1 MKEMCGGIME
11 VDGGSGVKAH
21 PGFRLNDPKPRG
33 QGDRLTESQPS
44 QRHDG
49 DDGPHGTHLEET
61 LKDTLEHSFSV
72 SPAQRIFTRFNGAFL
87 QLPACHGAHL

>member
-1 MKEMCGGIME
+1 MDVKEMCGGIME

-49 DDGPHGTHLEET
+49 
-61 LKDTLEHSFSV
+61 V
-72 SPAQRIFTRFNGAFL
+72 SYTG
-87 QLPACHGAHL
+87 